1 MAGSGTSADPYIVE
15 TWADFKSYINQR
27 GKYIRFAADIE
38 PTGSDTS
45 GVTINWNARNVDGDG
60 HTINNFT
67 GYFNVGTASDCFN
80 ETKNLKFRN
89 FDNRNS
95 GLFIS
100 GSTTGATYTDIINC
114 SFEGYTRA
122 ASFFSFGSVY
132 YFCPRISRCSFNL
145 RIGNGSFRIMLPY
158 SSSSYSAQAQNCNIK
173 LKYEG
178 VMSDGSRELINC
190 LSRNMFINIEDGN
203 GGTILL
209 NQIGDSIF
217 IANNL
222 MSLVNDSTSNMAG
235 AICYLDN
242 IPVPSLASSRFKP
255 MTDAQL
261 KSVASLQSVGF
272 PIE

>member
-15 TWADFKSYINQR
+15 TWADFKSYINQG
-27 GKYIRFAADIE
+27 GKYVRFIADIE

-45 GVTINWNARNVDGDG
+45 GVTINWNARSVDGDG

-67 GYFNVGTASDCFN
+67 GYFNAGTSSGCFK
-80 ETKNLKFRN
+80 EVKNLNFRN
-89 FDNRNS
+89 MDNRYNS
-95 GLFIS
+95 FFTS
-100 GSTTGATYTDIINC
+100 SSTTGGSYVDIINC

-122 ASFFSFGSVY
+122 SSFFNFGSVY
-132 YFCPRISRCSFNL
+132 YHCPRLSRCSFNL

-178 VMSDGSRELINC
+178 VASDGSRELINC

-242 IPVPSLASSRFKP
+242 IPVTSLQSSRFKP
-255 MTDAQL
+255 MTEAQL
-261 KSVASLQSVGF
+261 KSIASLQSVGF